1 MKLKRIAMLLLAA
14 LCGCLF
20 AWLDHTAPD
29 KAQRKTEALH
39 SAVTATLDERLPA
52 IAPERYNET
61 HERTVKTR
69 EIVREE
75 AETLSRDALSDALNH
90 ELVLFRDAR
99 HGGRMEVYPKRN

>member
-1 MKLKRIAMLLLAA
+1 MKLKLLLLAA
-14 LCGCLF
+14 VCGVFF

-29 KAQRKTEALH
+29 KAQRKTDAAY

-99 HGGRMEVYPKRN
+99 HGGGMEVHPKRN